1 MFYDSF
7 TNYQRDPKGCQA
19 SYMRPSFVKQSNF
32 DSEMTRFAG
41 KYTLYLYR
49 EKATDLSDQPTGVP
63 VLFIP
68 GHAGSYKQVR
78 SIAAEA
84 AYRFYGQNGRP
95 HRNWDRGQQNLD
107 VFTVDFNEEFSALH
121 GQSILEQAEYLNDAI
136 DYILKLYPQT
146 RKNDGRFNPSLPDP
160 QSVIIIGHSMGGVV
174 ARVMLTI
181 DNYQPGSINTIITL
195 STPHISP
202 PVPFDWMI
210 SKIYKDIH
218 QFWIDGYSTA
228 VNDRRRSLRDVSLIS
243 IAGGNLDSIV
253 CSDSAN
259 IGAIVPATHG
269 FTVFTTA
276 IPNVWTGSDHPAI
289 LWCNQIVGVVA
300 QTLIDIVDIRRAGQ
314 TKPLDARMQVFR
326 KAYLSGLEHDRRTRD
341 IPFIPS
347 PVVSLPGETKEFI
360 EESHRISI
368 RGFTSDA
375 TPQYRM
381 LRIPLQLDTTLNQF
395 ELLTNLPLGDG
406 GRFSML
412 LCNPIDNTYR
422 IINSKKS
429 NHTMTCVDASGLAVP
444 LPASSVNDRYPFDGN
459 KFYYVKMHVL
469 EMVGYDYVM
478 ISDRGGPAGFILAEF
493 YDELASR
500 KIITES
506 MTDIIL
512 RGVSFSTP
520 SQSMVSS
527 IQVPAMDSA
536 MLAYHLRV
544 HRPNCKSSENLFAP
558 FLRQSISTMF
568 ESKFY
573 VNLAGDAND
582 VADLTFHGQAAFTTN
597 PASRD
602 GNDHRGLLL
611 QFWMD
616 PTCSEPLQVKL
627 DVDWYGSMG
636 RLAFRNGVVLGAF
649 PFVIVTLVLMS
660 QIQCY
665 NKTGTFPH
673 FGQGIAYCLRSVFP
687 LFIILVSACSIY
699 QTITPSTTYTI
710 SEILQLNPETSNRV
724 PDRIAKA
731 TFDWDDVILGSH
743 NPFFWWVPAVFFV
756 ISIGTVIAVWAILI
770 LLLRG
775 ASGVASQVQRRKGHA
790 TKSEPDIARLH
801 RRVITTF
808 VLFLLVAT
816 CIPYQ
821 FAFVVAFLV
830 HIVTCSRAMIKA
842 SKATDPT
849 RQQKYWNRYHYLQSV
864 LILLFTLLPLNVPV
878 LMVWI
883 RNLSVHWFVPFSS
896 DHSVLAVAPFM
907 IYVEMMTG
915 SRMLPRSQ
923 DLKSK
928 YASQAILGIIA
939 MYGFLYGVKFTHS
952 LYMLGNL
959 IIVWLLILHARQ
971 SWVTKAL
978 YVYIMEH
985 FKFQTKKRS

>member
-1 MFYDSF
+1 
-7 TNYQRDPKGCQA
+7 
-19 SYMRPSFVKQSNF
+19 MRPLYVKQSNF

-49 EKATDLSDQPTGVP
+49 EKNVDNNDQPTGVP

-78 SIAAEA
+78 SIAAESSF
-84 AYRFYGQNGRP
+84 RFFGQYGRQRDT
-95 HRNWDRGQQNLD
+95 WDRGQENLD
-107 VFTVDFNEEFSALH
+107 FFTVDFNEEFSALH

-146 RKNDGRFNPSLPDP
+146 RKNDDRFNPSLPDP

-181 DNYQPGSINTIITL
+181 EKYQPGSINTIITL

-243 IAGGNLDSIV
+243 ISGGNLDSII

-259 IGAIVPATHG
+259 IGGIVPATHG

-289 LWCNQIVGVVA
+289 LWCNQIVLVLA
-300 QTLIDIVDIRRAGQ
+300 KSLIDIVDTRRAGQ

-326 KAYLSGLEHDRRTRD
+326 RAFLSGLEQDRRTSD
-341 IPFIPS
+341 IPFVPS
-347 PVVSLPGETKEFI
+347 PVINLPGEHRDFT
-360 EESHRISI
+360 EEGYRITI
-368 RGFTSDA
+368 RGSMTESSHA
-375 TPQYRM
+375 YRM
-381 LRIPLQLDTTLNQF
+381 MRIPFDTTLTQF
-395 ELLTNLPLGDG
+395 GLLSDLPPGESH
-406 GRFSML
+406 RFSML
-412 LCNPIDNTYR
+412 LCNPLDNTYR
-422 IINSKKS
+422 ATSAKS

-444 LPASSVNDRYPFDGN
+444 LPASSINDRYPFDGN
-459 KFYYVKMHVL
+459 KFYYLKMHVL
-469 EMVGYDYVM
+469 EMVGYEYVM
-478 ISDRGGPAGFILAEF
+478 IADRNGPAGFVLAEF

-500 KIITES
+500 KVVDVS
-506 MTDIIL
+506 MTEIAL
-512 RGVSFSTP
+512 HGVSFSTP
-520 SQSMVSS
+520 EKSDSMMTSVQ
-527 IQVPAMDSA
+527 IPVMENAL
-536 MLAYHLRV
+536 LAYHLRV
-544 HRPNCKSSENLFAP
+544 SRPNCKASQDLFAP
-558 FLRQSISTMF
+558 FLRQSISSMY

-573 VNLAGDAND
+573 VNLGGESGDEVTD
-582 VADLTFHGQAAFTTN
+582 ITFHGQAAFTTN
-597 PASRD
+597 PAVQS

-616 PTCSEPLQVKL
+616 PNCHEPMQVKL
-627 DVDWYGSMG
+627 EVDWYGSMG

-649 PFVIVTLVLMS
+649 PFIIVAMVLMS

-665 NKTGTFPH
+665 NMTGIFPH
-673 FGQGIAYCLRSVFP
+673 FGQGIVYCLRKTFP
-687 LFIILVSACSIY
+687 LFILLASACSIY
-699 QTITPSTTYTI
+699 QTVTPSTTYTI
-710 SEILQLNPETSNRV
+710 SEILQLNPETSQRV
-724 PDRIAKA
+724 PERIARA

-743 NPFFWWVPAVFFV
+743 DPFFWWVPMVFFV
-756 ISIGTVIAVWAILI
+756 ISVGTIIAVWGILI
-770 LLLRG
+770 LLLRA
-775 ASGVASQVQRRKGHA
+775 ASAVATQVKRRKTRTA
-790 TKSEPDIARLH
+790 SAEPDIRRLH
-801 RRVITTF
+801 RRVITTI

-816 CIPYQ
+816 FIPYQ

-830 HIVTCSRAMIKA
+830 HIVTCSRAIVKA
-842 SKATDPT
+842 TSATDPS

-915 SRMLPRSQ
+915 SKMLPRSQ
-923 DLKSK
+923 DFKFRW
-928 YASQAILGIIA
+928 ATNAIFCAVIV
-939 MYGFLYGVKFTHS
+939 YGFLYGVKFTHA

-959 IIVWLLILHARQ
+959 LIVWLLILHARH
-971 SWVTKAL
+971 SWVTKAV
-978 YVYIMEH
+978 YVYVMDH